1 MEPDYLLITRR
12 MDKEIVN
19 QYTMEFHSVIKKN
32 EIKTFVGKWM
42 EVEIV
47 VLSKVK
53 DSERYIWFFFPNVG
67 ILDFSLHFCAHDCV
81 WVGELM
87 DIGNKARQRT
97 RPWEEKNVLQGR
109 GNITRVS

>member
-53 DSERYIWFFFPNVG
+53 DSERYI
-67 ILDFSLHFCAHDCV
+67 
-81 WVGELM
+81 
-87 DIGNKARQRT
+87 
-97 RPWEEKNVLQGR
+97 
-109 GNITRVS
+109 